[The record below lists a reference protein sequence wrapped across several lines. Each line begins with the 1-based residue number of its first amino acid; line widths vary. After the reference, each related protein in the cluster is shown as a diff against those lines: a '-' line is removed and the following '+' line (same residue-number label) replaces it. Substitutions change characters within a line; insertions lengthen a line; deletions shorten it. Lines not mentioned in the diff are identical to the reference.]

1 MGFNTKSY
9 SSMTWMMQGYPRNF
23 GNPHILITRWLL
35 THVLSMMLTKLMML
49 PSIYHPFT
57 IHLPSIYHPFTI
69 HFAVLYLYSYPIS
82 PALLTPAGLGHPWRM
97 ALMRQPWGQCTLR
110 WLPCKLILWGGCII
124 GVYHN
129 YIINIYIYIIY
140 TIIYIYSVLYIYIY
154 IFILLYTNVYHI
166 IT

>member
-1 MGFNTKSY
+1 MGFNTKSYSSMTWMMQGYPRNFGNPHILITRVRVTMGFNTKSY

-35 THVLSMMLTKLMML
+35 THVLSMMLTKLMM
-49 PSIYHPFT
+49 
-57 IHLPSIYHPFTI
+57 LPSIYHPFTI

-129 YIINIYIYIIY
+129 YIINIYI
-140 TIIYIYSVLYIYIY
+140 
-154 IFILLYTNVYHI
+154 
-166 IT
+166 